1 MTLTEINPLIT
12 LIAAAGYTIM
22 LLYAFTRREQQQR
35 QTRALFAFLAISVL
49 WEFLVFFSREIPYP
63 ANLPAKAL
71 FIGLTLLGAT
81 TAAFV
86 DWPKR
91 RLWLLFGGIVIIAT
105 VILDIYLPVQAV
117 NIPYTRYSISYSD
130 LVTTITWLI
139 LSGTIVTRTWRDF
152 RRTTFPWHANRLLF
166 WLILLSFTFTGEA
179 LLFFNYTGLT
189 LTGQIIR
196 FLGVF
201 GLTYAVSSHRIID
214 VRTKSQSAL
223 AFILITIISALPL
236 AGTIIFVQNVTQNQP
251 FAFVYM
257 LIAVVVGFIFYAPFR
272 RIIEKLFQRLLVGEG
287 VDTSQV
293 LRHYSQ
299 DIYQILDVQQLSQV
313 VIGTLSDLLDVQR
326 GALMLI
332 NNNQN
337 GYTIAPIPALGAINR
352 QKTQLPPKSLFI
364 KTLSQMHQPLLQ
376 YELDFNR
383 DYASLDP
390 AIRSW
395 LQEMAMDVYVPV
407 IATNNLEGVIAVG
420 PKKSGVPYQPG
431 ELELMQIL
439 ADQTVVALQ
448 NARLYSELGQQNEKI
463 RRLNLDLTGQNERL
477 EIMDR
482 VKSDFITIASHELR
496 TPLTQVKGYTDI
508 LNSMNEE
515 SDLSRE
521 QTREIINH
529 IIRAGDRLDVL
540 ITAMLDASQ
549 LDTEGFRM
557 VFMETKLEMIIRM
570 AVDPLTQ
577 ALKDRHISWKTKGL
591 DNIPPLHADFK
602 RLVQAFTNLIGN
614 SIKYTPDHGSI
625 ALEAELVPSHDAKEE
640 YIEIVLAD
648 QGIGIDPRY
657 HDLIFEKFFRVGDT
671 QLHSTGSTKFKGA
684 GPGLGL
690 PIAKGVI
697 EGHGGK
703 IWVESAGED
712 EQLLPGSQFHIILP
726 LRPPDME
733 AQNEAILSGRP
744 DFLIG

>member
-1 MTLTEINPLIT
+1 
-12 LIAAAGYTIM
+12 
-22 LLYAFTRREQQQR
+22 
-35 QTRALFAFLAISVL
+35 
-49 WEFLVFFSREIPYP
+49 
-63 ANLPAKAL
+63 
-71 FIGLTLLGAT
+71 LGAT

-540 ITAMLDASQ
+540 I
-549 LDTEGFRM
+549 
-557 VFMETKLEMIIRM
+557 
-570 AVDPLTQ
+570 
-577 ALKDRHISWKTKGL
+577 
-591 DNIPPLHADFK
+591 
-602 RLVQAFTNLIGN
+602 
-614 SIKYTPDHGSI
+614 
-625 ALEAELVPSHDAKEE
+625 
-640 YIEIVLAD
+640 
-648 QGIGIDPRY
+648 
-657 HDLIFEKFFRVGDT
+657 
-671 QLHSTGSTKFKGA
+671 
-684 GPGLGL
+684 
-690 PIAKGVI
+690 
-697 EGHGGK
+697 
-703 IWVESAGED
+703 
-712 EQLLPGSQFHIILP
+712 
-726 LRPPDME
+726 
-733 AQNEAILSGRP
+733 
-744 DFLIG
+744 

>member
-1 MTLTEINPLIT
+1 MTLIEINSLIA
-12 LIAAAGYTIM
+12 LAAAAGYTIF

-35 QTRALFAFLAISVL
+35 QSRALFAFLAISVL

-71 FIGLTLLGAT
+71 LIGVTLLGVT

-86 DWPKR
+86 DWSQR
-91 RLWLLFGGIVIIAT
+91 RLWLLFGGIIIIAT
-105 VILDIYLPVQAV
+105 VILDIYLPVQTV
-117 NIPYTRYSISYSD
+117 NIPYTRYDISYSD
-130 LVTTITWLI
+130 LVTTLSWII
-139 LSGTIVTRTWRDF
+139 LSGTIVTRTWLDF

-166 WLILLSFTFTGEA
+166 WLILLHFTFAGEV

-214 VRTKSQSAL
+214 VRTQSQSAL

-236 AGTIIFVQNVTQNQP
+236 AGTIILIQNATRNQP

-257 LIAVVVGFIFYAPFR
+257 LITVVVGFIFYAPFR
-272 RIIEKLFQRLLVGEG
+272 RVIEKLFQKLLVGEG

-299 DIYQILDVQQLSQV
+299 DIYQILDVQQLSEV

-332 NNNQN
+332 NNNRD
-337 GYTIAPIPALGAINR
+337 GYIIDPIPALGAINR

-395 LQEMAMDVYVPV
+395 LHEMAMDVYVPV
-407 IATNNLEGVIAVG
+407 IATNNLEGVIAIG
-420 PKKSGVPYQPG
+420 PKKSGVPYQPR

-529 IIRAGDRLDVL
+529 ITRAGDRLDVL

-570 AVDPLTQ
+570 AVDPLKQ
-577 ALKDRHISWKTKGL
+577 ALKERHISWKPKGL

-625 ALEAELVPSHDAKEE
+625 ALEAELVPSHNGKEE

-697 EGHGGK
+697 EGHGGR
-703 IWVESAGED
+703 IWVESVGED

-726 LRPPDME
+726 LQPPDME
-733 AQNEAILSGRP
+733 AQNDSILAVRP
-744 DFLIG
+744 EFMIG